1 MSRDLIDTAVG
12 ALLGTMVGDALG
24 MPGSGKER
32 QEIQSELGRIDSL
45 REGLLPSGEY
55 TDETEMTLNLCTAL
69 LAEEGFDQRAVAKH
83 LAETFTP
90 WRNYSPHVY
99 GIMARIRQ
107 GLSWDP
113 PGVTSWGAG
122 AAARVAPLG
131 VLYAGRAEVSE
142 HAAAQAEITHNHP
155 NGVAGSV
162 AQAVAVAAAAEQG
175 LFETSLDVPALMDPV
190 LEPTGEHSVALR
202 DAIARIT
209 DIPSETEPKNLP
221 AILAAAY
228 PCDGTAVGT
237 VPAAMAAVLLTS
249 SFEDAVIVA
258 VNCGRVTDTLGALA
272 GGLAG
277 AFYGATGIPERL
289 TAGLANGERGR
300 DYAIGLGEALGALV
314 RAQNG
319 PALELDD
326 DLDD

>member
-1 MSRDLIDTAVG
+1 LSRDLIDVAVG

-24 MPGSGKER
+24 MPGAGKER
-32 QEIQSELGRIDSL
+32 HEIQSEFGRIDSL
-45 REGLLPSGEY
+45 RDGLLPAGEY
-55 TDETEMTLNLCTAL
+55 TDETEMALNLCGSL
-69 LAEEGFDQRAVAKH
+69 LAEERFDQKSVAKH
-83 LAETFTP
+83 LASTFTP

-131 VLYAGRAEVSE
+131 VLYAGRSEVAA

-162 AQAVAVAAAAEQG
+162 AQAVAVALAAEQG
-175 LFETSLDVPALMDPV
+175 LFETSIDAADVLGRVLD
-190 LEPTGEHSVALR
+190 PTSDHSVALS
-202 DAIARIT
+202 DALARIA
-209 DIPSETEPKNLP
+209 DIPSHTDPADLP
-221 AILAAAY
+221 AALAAAFS
-228 PCDGTAVGT
+228 CDGSAVGT
-237 VPAAMAAVLLTS
+237 VPPALAAVLLTS
-249 SFEDAVIVA
+249 SFEEAVIVA

-277 AFYGATGIPERL
+277 AFYGASAIPDRL

-300 DYAIGLGEALGALV
+300 DYAIGLGKALGALV

-326 DLDD
+326 LED

>member
-12 ALLGTMVGDALG
+12 ALLGTMVGDTLG
-24 MPGSGKER
+24 MPGVGKER

-45 REGLLPSGEY
+45 REGLLPAGEY
-55 TDETEMTLNLCTAL
+55 TDETEMTLNLCSAL
-69 LAEEGFDQRAVAKH
+69 LAVEGFDQKVAAKH
-83 LAETFTP
+83 MAETFTP

-131 VLYAGRAEVSE
+131 VLYAGRPEVAPY
-142 HAAAQAEITHNHP
+142 AAAQAAITHNHP
-155 NGVAGSV
+155 NGVAGAV
-162 AQAVAVAAAAEQG
+162 AQALAVSAATEQG
-175 LFETSLDVPALMDPV
+175 LLETSFDVSHLMNLVLD
-190 LEPTGEHSVALR
+190 PTSDHSVALR
-202 DAIARIT
+202 DAIARIP
-209 DIPSETEPKNLP
+209 DIPPETDPKSLP
-221 AILAAAY
+221 ATIAAAY

-237 VPAAMAAVLLTS
+237 IPAAMAAVLLTS
-249 SFEDAVIVA
+249 SFEDAVIAA
-258 VNCGRVTDTLGALA
+258 VNCGRVPDTLGALA
-272 GGLAG
+272 GGMAG

-300 DYAIGLGEALGALV
+300 DYAIRLGESLGALV

-326 DLDD
+326 ELED